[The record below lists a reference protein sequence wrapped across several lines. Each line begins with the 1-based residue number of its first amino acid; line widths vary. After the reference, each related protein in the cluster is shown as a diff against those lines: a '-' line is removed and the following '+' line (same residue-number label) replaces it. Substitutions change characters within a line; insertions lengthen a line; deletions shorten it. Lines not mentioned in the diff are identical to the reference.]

1 MVHMFPI
8 FSIYYFLLF
17 SYVFLHLRLRSQ
29 SFFNLLPYMCII
41 ISILFLQIQYPLSDF
56 NHTPIRL
63 ASHFEPTKTPQEYL
77 LESISYAALR
87 LRNHHLSLLKG
98 YGSESLSSSTLRLR
112 FCWKSVFSAAPPA
125 SPDLLLCSSSRKCHL
140 SFIPSRVFSLPP
152 VRSWLLKM

>member
-8 FSIYYFLLF
+8 FSIYFLLF

-41 ISILFLQIQYPLSDF
+41 ISILFLQIQYPLSVSPLTSNLQKRPNNICSNPSPMRLCGF
-56 NHTPIRL
+56 EITILVYSRAMVQNHCP
-63 ASHFEPTKTPQEYL
+63 
-77 LESISYAALR
+77 
-87 LRNHHLSLLKG
+87 
-98 YGSESLSSSTLRLR
+98 STLRLR

-152 VRSWLLKM
+152 VKSWLLKL